1 MAKMKDELD
10 FDDDDDLDNYG
21 DDGFGDWDDFDAAPK
36 KRNPV
41 ARLAGSFIDGVK
53 STFMNRETHRKFVKE
68 ALPPGYDRIY
78 DTADET
84 LSSVKDL
91 YDTARDGAGESAKEI
106 KKGVNAIVPQL
117 GNGIVPERMRNRMMN
132 WAASEKQ
139 EGRATIDQDDAE
151 MQMAMGDMFGGARQS
166 EEAYGDSE
174 GGPTPL
180 DAAEISNN
188 IVDGIADKIQTAEGN
203 NLMLGIKRAVERTA
217 NFQDQVHMAFMKK
230 SIELQYR
237 HFFVARKSLD
247 VLTQMREL
255 QVSSFDKIVHNT
267 ALPDLV
273 KTQSSEIAGQML
285 KEKFMG
291 EVIQSGS
298 EHFGNVG
305 RKIIMK
311 SKEKVKGFF
320 KDIGAQVQEGIFG
333 LTQVSELL
341 GDKDSGINMDD
352 LVAQGAGGFLGTKL
366 MDKLTPI
373 LKEKLKDN
381 PQLQAIGLSAMN
393 AQEQGFRIFQELLEN
408 DTGVGWLESLKW
420 TGVFDE
426 FGFKRNETIRTDA
439 TMELDKAAQWDIQS
453 KKTLNEVIP
462 GWLSKI
468 HAELAATRTNTE
480 PDPLE
485 YSFET
490 GMFERSADVRERI
503 RESIMGKKQIEG
515 TAKALNDFIK
525 VIDPDKELSVPAQE
539 AFKRYVFNQGASR
552 RMLNF
557 EAIRDGR
564 TRLSDSDD
572 VNRELVSAVI
582 KNYFK
587 QSEEDEYEF
596 GDGTILSDIDRNLRR
611 DVLQQQ
617 SAAKMNDA
625 MGSLMSEMKAF
636 DKQVPLQQT
645 KLGRVQHLNDLG
657 ITTLD
662 GSTHKLNL
670 NGILDEVINQA
681 SLLPDTDTGA
691 GTDAAE
697 ASEAAAQITQTIRK
711 SVGTADRDFTGNR
724 MAVSYKITEK
734 NRLIKVLRA
743 LQKKGQLPP
752 DDQLDFPIIEGNG
765 DGTTGT
771 GDEGGSERSFGDRA
785 KGALGRAGT
794 WADER
799 LGTHMDVAGRLTQ
812 AEEKAKELAERLKNS
827 ETVNNLR
834 TRTID
839 LVDGALEEVDERL
852 GNVEGVPDTQEGT
865 DETGALAGTKR
876 RGRKVVQKVKRKAGD
891 TELGR
896 KAAEKAGRGKSW
908 LNGQT
913 DQSLKRGGPQDEAPE
928 ADVKHAGG
936 IAGADGPKRKVVGAR
951 FTGAMRYHSG
961 GIAGEKANPSG
972 QLTSPQPNDLEYY
985 GAMGLELTETPGKF
999 VEYGVNGRPIYY
1011 TDAILTKNHW
1021 DDITPEMMRAALS
1034 RLNATR
1040 SKSLPGDG
1048 GGSMKT
1054 VLDSQGVPQL
1064 GYDEVPAVL
1073 QEGEEVLTGEDPRHR
1088 KNIFKTLK
1096 DVFGKIRG
1104 KAPGAIGD
1112 AIDSLT
1118 GMVDKVSDIIGDQ
1131 NEEPSDQLPDPTQ
1144 LALPDLTDETVTQSD
1159 PETEA
1164 KKGLFGRLK
1173 DMISRVSGG
1182 ASSGVDMATESVKST
1197 MAGDTSAEDTLGR
1210 IYETTLTMVELLQTI
1225 AEKQFAGM
1233 PEGFVA
1239 KWRRRVTDGFTGAKD
1254 WTGDKLKTGREKLS
1268 AGFTTLRDKAGEW
1281 KAKLVDGERL
1291 TAVKDF
1297 VSDKFGKVKDG
1308 VVGAGKTL
1316 KQKGSETYD
1325 KTRDRVKGLK
1335 DKVTGKLDGIR
1346 NTISDIYVTGEA
1358 DPIIKK
1364 ISLEGGGLID
1374 GLTEKSVSKLEDI
1387 TGPVIDQS
1395 GNLIVTWN
1403 DFNRGLSYA
1412 GIRQRI
1418 KSSAASRMGAAKGF
1432 ATGKLGIVKDLIK
1445 GFKDKVTGKVK
1456 AYLDGITD
1464 VYVTGESEPIIKR
1477 RQLEN
1482 GTLINLTNGLTVG
1495 KLEDITG
1502 PVIDLLGTQ
1511 VVTQSDFDKGLHY
1524 GGMGEK
1530 IKRTVKGI
1538 MKQPGT
1544 QFMKAVSWMR
1554 NKDISAPKFV
1564 KVLFGDV
1571 FIQGDPNPV
1580 LTVKQLRSGEYIDV
1594 KTQKPI
1600 TKFADITGAVMGP
1613 DENLAITQ
1621 EQFDKGLVDIWGKSI
1636 YQSTKASL
1644 ESKFQDRLK
1653 GTGLLGKLYAFG
1665 ERLLKDDEGPEEEER
1680 DLWPDIKVVG
1690 DDPGR
1695 TRVMSALL
1703 KQGGYILSETKQAVR
1718 NIDEITGGLSIK
1730 HGGETPIEVISQ
1742 KEYDTAQFTDGE
1754 GKPIVLGKG
1763 KSTPK
1768 RSMLGR
1774 GLDKVKKLYGW
1785 AKGGIMSRF
1794 NKLKSGLF
1802 GKANAAKEADSITDE
1817 VIGFRKIYGLVAEVR
1832 DLIAERLSPPKK
1844 AKFNDKDGDGQR
1856 DGNAQKGF
1864 FGRVKDSFN
1873 EGREKA
1879 KEKKDAKGE
1888 GGGFN
1893 LMGMLGKGLLGAG
1906 IGAGVAA
1913 LASHMM
1919 GGEITATKLAM
1930 GAAGGVAMMSST
1942 VRKGLGKAAM
1952 WGAKAAGRGLM
1963 WGAKKVG
1970 GFALRSALPALGGL
1984 ALKGAAAIGAV
1995 MSAPVALAIGATL
2008 LIAGAGYLIYK
2019 AMTNKP
2025 NPIFKLRMAQY
2036 GFPSGKKKN
2045 VEAIL
2050 SLEKDLI
2057 KLTSVSKEGPAKLG
2071 AGKSGAEYLELFKV
2085 NPEDKEEVDE
2095 WKAWFHY
2102 RFKPV
2107 YLSHMTALYKQTNK
2121 KDLHQA
2127 DTLMGRTEK
2136 LLYLKN
2142 VHFRNPK
2149 QSPYSVETNPFGD
2162 ESKSLLDLGDVEKVY
2177 KRSVSD
2183 AEDEK
2188 EKASATEDE
2197 KKDAENLS
2205 EKDGK
2210 AKDDKPDA
2218 EPEKKESLA
2227 MKLMKFSAPGLA
2239 MSAAKSIYGAA
2250 SKVMEGI
2257 TGNVDSNDTSASWW
2271 SRGGA
2276 AIRNATQRVK
2286 RDLGMENDYRD
2297 TVSGG
2302 GSLKWSSKAPP
2313 ELFKEIENAAAKH
2326 NVPADFLKVMAY
2338 TESRGDPTAKNP
2350 SGAKGVYQ
2358 FIPIAA
2364 KQYGITGREFDMP
2377 TNVDAGAR
2385 MAADNKK
2392 IVERITGKP
2401 AEPYQMYLAHQQG
2414 PGGIEDILKSAAAG
2428 AQDVRRSD
2436 VRRNMNNNMGQGKTP
2451 AQFVQY
2457 WKERFGGYMS
2467 QLRAGNDKPSSTGEG
2482 DPAGKDGARADAGLT
2497 PGSGGSTGDYSGAV
2511 AQGNN
2516 AKMTQQ
2522 QIIERYG
2529 QPNAEGTY
2537 LTTIELPYPMRL
2549 SWEPSKTV
2557 KTMRVHKL
2565 AAKAFLGV
2573 FNDLLK
2579 HYGYSEIKRLGI
2591 DLFGGCFNYRKMRG
2605 GNSLSRH
2612 SWGIAIDLDPVRNGM
2627 KSTRAN
2633 AQFAK
2638 PEYKPMLDIFARYG
2652 FISYGVTANF
2662 DWMHFELGTAANSNG
2677 HPLVSK
2683 LGDKAEMV
2691 MAPATAAAPPDA
2703 PPAASP
2709 SPQTTVATPE
2719 TQKAPTTTS
2728 LPEPARANPAPV
2740 PVAKAPASA
2749 PARPL
2754 GQKPVMMMGG
2764 GTGKIIPKPVHK
2776 TPAANP
2782 PPVARTVDKPNR
2794 APDAIKVNP
2803 TPVAAAP
2810 AVELKAPEAPKVN
2823 PPPVA
2828 DPVPSP
2834 KVQPRMIIPTSQRA
2848 KPTGGAPNPLLGN
2861 TGFGGLMRTSLM
2873 PNSLMPTSP
2882 TPMSEES
2889 PEIFI
2894 RSEPVYDDI
2903 DQGPASAIVQAT
2915 QQEQARRL
2923 GEEVSS
2929 IQQQSLDYAKRQL
2942 SVQQNLLA
2950 QVTKLVTLAE
2960 TNDRARKQAA
2970 RSAPRPASGQ
2980 PPSEQKAPDKSSPSQ
2995 PANAGPRRMDEPPIP
3010 MRLI

>member
-10 FDDDDDLDNYG
+10 FDDDDDLDQFD

-91 YDTARDGAGESAKEI
+91 YDTARAGAGESAKEI

-139 EGRATIDQDDAE
+139 ESRATIDQDDAE
-151 MQMAMGDMFGGARQS
+151 MQMALGDMFGGGQRQS
-166 EEAYGDSE
+166 ESAYGDSE

-188 IVDGIADKIQTAEGN
+188 IVDGIADKLQTAEGN
-203 NLMLGIKRAVERTA
+203 NLMLGIKQAVERTA

-273 KTQSSEIAGQML
+273 KTQNSEIAGQML

-311 SKEKVKGFF
+311 SKEKVKTFF
-320 KDIGAQVQEGIFG
+320 KDIGAQVQEGVFG
-333 LTQVSELL
+333 LTQVGELL
-341 GDKDSGINMDD
+341 GDKDSGVNMDD
-352 LVAQGAGGFLGTKL
+352 LVAQGAGGFLGKKL

-393 AQEQGFRIFQELLEN
+393 AQDQGFRIFQELLEN
-408 DTGVGWLESLKW
+408 DTGIGWLESLKW
-420 TGVFDE
+420 TGFFDE
-426 FGFKRNETIRTDA
+426 FGFKRNENIRTDA

-468 HAELAATRTNTE
+468 HAELAATRTGTE

-503 RESIMGKKQIEG
+503 RESIMGGKKLQG
-515 TAKALNDFIK
+515 TAQALNDVIK
-525 VIDPDKELSVPAQE
+525 IIDPDKKLSNEARD
-539 AFKRYVFNQGASR
+539 AFKRYAFDQTAGR
-552 RMLNF
+552 RMINF
-557 EAIRDGR
+557 EGIRDR
-564 TRLSDSDD
+564 RIRISQNEE
-572 VNRELVSAVI
+572 VNTEIVNAIIRNIYDQKED
-582 KNYFK
+582 
-587 QSEEDEYEF
+587 DEYEF
-596 GDGTILSDIDRNLRR
+596 GDGSILSDIDRNLRR
-611 DVLQQQ
+611 DINMQQNI
-617 SAAKMNDA
+617 AKFTDA
-625 MGSLMSEMKAF
+625 MRGLSNEMKPF
-636 DKQVPLQQT
+636 DKEMALQQT
-645 KLGRVQHLNDLG
+645 RLGRIQHLHDLG

-662 GSTHKLNL
+662 GSTHKFNL
-670 NGILDEVINQA
+670 TGVRDEVINQA
-681 SLLPDTDTGA
+681 SILPDNNSTAPDP
-691 GTDAAE
+691 
-697 ASEAAAQITQTIRK
+697 SEAAASISATIRK

-724 MAVSYKITEK
+724 VTIPIKIADK
-734 NRLIKVLRA
+734 NRQIKVIRA

-752 DDQLDFPIIEGNG
+752 DDQLGFPIIEGNG
-765 DGTTGT
+765 DGTSGSTA
-771 GDEGGSERSFGDRA
+771 EGETEEGYGDRA
-785 KGALGRAGT
+785 RGAVGRAGT
-794 WADER
+794 WIDER
-799 LGTHMDVAGRLTQ
+799 LGTNMDVTRRL
-812 AEEKAKELAERLKNS
+812 AEAEAKVKELAEKLKNS
-827 ETVNNLR
+827 ETVNNVR
-834 TRTID
+834 TRTVD

-865 DETGALAGTKR
+865 EEAGTLAGTKR
-876 RGRKVVQKVKRKAGD
+876 RGRRVGQKIRRKVSD
-891 TELGR
+891 TEVGR
-896 KAAEKAGRGKSW
+896 KVSEKASRGRSW
-908 LNGQT
+908 LNSQT
-913 DQSLKRGGPQDEAPE
+913 DQSLRRSGTQDETPD
-928 ADVKHAGG
+928 ADVRHTGG
-936 IAGADGPKRKVVGAR
+936 IAGADGPSRKIGGVG
-951 FTGAMRYHSG
+951 FTGAMRYHTG
-961 GIAGEKANPSG
+961 GIAGDMPNSSG
-972 QLTSPQPNDLEYY
+972 QLSTSQPNDLEYY

-999 VEYGVNGRPIYY
+999 VEYGANGRPIYY
-1011 TDAILTKNHW
+1011 TDATLAKMRW
-1021 DDITPEMMRAALS
+1021 EDITPDMMRAALS
-1034 RLNATR
+1034 RINATR
-1040 SKSLPGDG
+1040 SKALPGQG
-1048 GGSMKT
+1048 GGPMKT
-1054 VLDSQGVPQL
+1054 VSDNQGAPEL
-1064 GYDEVPAVL
+1064 GYNEVPAVL
-1073 QEGEEVLTGEDPRHR
+1073 QAGEEVLTDEDPRHR

-1096 DVFGKIRG
+1096 GVFGKIRG
-1104 KAPGAIGD
+1104 KTPGAIGD

-1118 GMVDKVSDIIGDQ
+1118 GMVNKVTDIIGGQD
-1131 NEEPSDQLPDPTQ
+1131 EKPTDLVPDPNL
-1144 LALPDLTDETVTQSD
+1144 LALPNLTDQEA
-1159 PETEA
+1159 PAEAEA

-1173 DMISRVSGG
+1173 DMVGRVSDDISARTEGVG
-1182 ASSGVDMATESVKST
+1182 AKV
-1197 MAGDTSAEDTLGR
+1197 TSAITGEASPEDTLGR

-1239 KWRRRVTDGFTGAKD
+1239 KWRRRVSEGFTGAKD
-1254 WTGDKLKTGREKLS
+1254 WTGDKLKTGREKIS
-1268 AGFTTLRDKAGEW
+1268 AGFTTLRDKASEW
-1281 KAKLVDGERL
+1281 KAKLFDGERL
-1291 TAVKDF
+1291 KAVKDF
-1297 VSDKFGKVKDG
+1297 VSEKFGKAKDG
-1308 VVGAGKTL
+1308 IMSAGKTL

-1325 KTRDRVKGLK
+1325 KARDKVKGLK
-1335 DKVTGKLDGIR
+1335 DKVSGKLDGIR
-1346 NTISDIYVTGEA
+1346 NSISDIYVTGES

-1364 ISLEGGGLID
+1364 IALEGGGLID
-1374 GLTEKSVSKLEDI
+1374 GLTEKPVTKLEDI

-1395 GNLIVTWN
+1395 GNVIVTWD

-1418 KSSAASRMGAAKGF
+1418 KTFAAGRLGSAKGF
-1432 ATGKLGIVKDLIK
+1432 VTGKLGKLKDVIK
-1445 GFKDKVTGKVK
+1445 GFKDRVSGRVK
-1456 AYLDGITD
+1456 GFLDGITD

-1482 GTLINLTNGLTVG
+1482 GTLINLINGQTVG

-1524 GGMGEK
+1524 GGIGQK
-1530 IKRTVKGI
+1530 IKNAVKGI
-1538 MKQPGT
+1538 VKRPGT
-1544 QFMKAVSWMR
+1544 QFMKAVSWIR
-1554 NKDISAPKFV
+1554 GKEFNAPKFV

-1636 YQSTKASL
+1636 YESTKASL
-1644 ESKFQDRLK
+1644 EGKFQDRLK
-1653 GTGLLGKLYAFG
+1653 GKGLLGKLYAFG
-1665 ERLLKDDEGPEEEER
+1665 ERLLKDDEEVEEER

-1695 TRVMSALL
+1695 IRVMGALL

-1718 NIDEITGGLSIK
+1718 NIDEITGGLSIQ

-1742 KEYDTAQFTDGE
+1742 KEYDTAQFIDGQ

-1763 KSTPK
+1763 KPSPK

-1785 AKGGIMSRF
+1785 VKGGIMSRF

-1844 AKFNDKDGDGQR
+1844 SKFNDKDGDGQR
-1856 DGNAQKGF
+1856 DGNGQKGF
-1864 FGRVKDSFN
+1864 FGRLKDSFN

-1879 KEKKDAKGE
+1879 KEKKEDKGE

-1893 LMGMLGKGLLGAG
+1893 IMGMLGKGLLGAG

-1913 LASHMM
+1913 LATQMM

-1930 GAAGGVAMMSST
+1930 GAAGGAALMSST
-1942 VRKGLGKAAM
+1942 VRKGLGKGIM
-1952 WGAKAAGRGLM
+1952 WAGRK
-1963 WGAKKVG
+1963 AG
-1970 GFALRSALPALGGL
+1970 GFALRAALPAIGS
-1984 ALKGAAAIGAV
+1984 AAMTGAAALGAV
-1995 MSAPVALAIGATL
+1995 ITAPVALAVGATL

-2019 AMTNKP
+2019 AMSDQP
-2025 NPIFKLRMAQY
+2025 NPVSKFRMAQY
-2036 GFPSGKKKN
+2036 GFPFGKKKN

-2050 SLEKDLI
+2050 SLEKDLMKI
-2057 KLTSVSKEGPAKLG
+2057 TNVSKEGPAKLG
-2071 AGKSGAEYLELFKV
+2071 SGRAGSEYLELFKV
-2085 NPEDKEEVDE
+2085 NPEDKKEVDE
-2095 WKAWFHY
+2095 WKSWFHY

-2107 YLSHMTALYKQTNK
+2107 YLSHMTALFKQTGK

-2127 DTLMGRTEK
+2127 DKLMGRTEK

-2142 VHFRNPK
+2142 VHFRNPQ
-2149 QSPYSVETNPFGD
+2149 QSPYSIDTNPFGD
-2162 ESKSLLDLGDVEKVY
+2162 ESKALLDFGDVEKAY
-2177 KRSVSD
+2177 KKAVSD

-2188 EKASATEDE
+2188 EKASSTEDE
-2197 KKDAENLS
+2197 KRDAANLA
-2205 EKDGK
+2205 EKDGD
-2210 AKDDKPDA
+2210 AKDDKTEDKPA
-2218 EPEKKESLA
+2218 EKETLA
-2227 MKLMKFSAPGLA
+2227 QKLLKYTAPGMIA
-2239 MSAAKSIYGAA
+2239 NAARGAYGAA
-2250 SKVMEGI
+2250 TKIMEGLN
-2257 TGNVDSNDTSASWW
+2257 GNVDSNDTSASWW

-2276 AIRNATQRVK
+2276 MVRNAGERVK

-2302 GSLKWSSKAPP
+2302 GSLKWSSKASP

-2326 NVPADFLKVMAY
+2326 GVPADFLKVMAY
-2338 TESRGDPTAKNP
+2338 TESRGDPNATNP

-2358 FIPIAA
+2358 FIPQAS
-2364 KQYGITGREFDMP
+2364 KQYGITGREFDMAV
-2377 TNVDAGAR
+2377 NVDAGAR

-2392 IVERITGKP
+2392 IVERITGRA
-2401 AEPYQMYLAHQQG
+2401 AEPYEIYLAHQQG

-2436 VRRNMNNNMGQGKTP
+2436 VRRNMNNNMGKGKTP
-2451 AQFVQY
+2451 AQFIAY
-2457 WKERFGGYMS
+2457 WKERFNGYMS
-2467 QLRAGNDKPSSTGEG
+2467 QLRAGNNKPSPVGGASGPLDKNSQPMILADYVTRKAERSSKGYCARYVSNGLEAAKYYCKRG
-2482 DPAGKDGARADAGLT
+2482 HANTYIEVNLKPGGWKEIPMNTPNQVGDVMHWSGVPAHKWGHIQVWNGKNWVSDFIQNRECPWRDPAGSK
-2497 PGSGGSTGDYSGAV
+2497 
-2511 AQGNN
+2511 
-2516 AKMTQQ
+2516 
-2522 QIIERYG
+2522 
-2529 QPNAEGTY
+2529 
-2537 LTTIELPYPMRL
+2537 
-2549 SWEPSKTV
+2549 PSKW
-2557 KTMRVHKL
+2557 R
-2565 AAKAFLGV
+2565 
-2573 FNDLLK
+2573 
-2579 HYGYSEIKRLGI
+2579 
-2591 DLFGGCFNYRKMRG
+2591 
-2605 GNSLSRH
+2605 
-2612 SWGIAIDLDPVRNGM
+2612 DP
-2627 KSTRAN
+2627 
-2633 AQFAK
+2633 
-2638 PEYKPMLDIFARYG
+2638 RYMTG
-2652 FISYGVTANF
+2652 S
-2662 DWMHFELGTAANSNG
+2662 S
-2677 HPLVSK
+2677 
-2683 LGDKAEMV
+2683 
-2691 MAPATAAAPPDA
+2691 TAAAGKNPLVAKLGEEAPKIIPSNQEAKTPSASAEKEITEVPTTGGTQTTLPPKAAATPPAKTTPQA
-2703 PPAASP
+2703 PPAAP
-2709 SPQTTVATPE
+2709 STNPPPVPTAKATT
-2719 TQKAPTTTS
+2719 PT
-2728 LPEPARANPAPV
+2728 PAP
-2740 PVAKAPASA
+2740 AKA
-2749 PARPL
+2749 L
-2754 GQKPVMMMGG
+2754 GQASTMVMAGG
-2764 GTGKIIPKPVHK
+2764 GKRTEKP
-2776 TPAANP
+2776 TYSNP
-2782 PPVARTVDKPNR
+2782 PPVAAATAKPNR
-2794 APDAIKVNP
+2794 APD
-2803 TPVAAAP
+2803 T
-2810 AVELKAPEAPKVN
+2810 PKVN
-2823 PPPVA
+2823 PPPVQA
-2828 DPVPSP
+2828 APAPKP
-2834 KVQPRMIIPTSQRA
+2834 KVETRMVVPTNQRP
-2848 KPTGGAPNPLLGN
+2848 KPAGGAPNPLATN
-2861 TGFGGLMRTSLM
+2861 AAFGGLMKTSLM
-2873 PNSLMPTSP
+2873 PNSLMPMGEDASD
-2882 TPMSEES
+2882 
-2889 PEIFI
+2889 ILI
-2894 RSEPVYDDI
+2894 KSEPVYDDV
-2903 DQGPASAIVQAT
+2903 DQSPANAIVQAT
-2915 QQEQARRL
+2915 QQEQSRRL
-2923 GEEVSS
+2923 GAEATSL
-2929 IQQQSLDYAKRQL
+2929 QQQSLDYARRQL
-2942 SVQQNLLA
+2942 SVQQNLLT

-2960 TNDRARKQAA
+2960 ASDRARKQAA
-2970 RSAPRPASGQ
+2970 RSAPKPTGTAPADEPKMDNKPTSA
-2980 PPSEQKAPDKSSPSQ
+2980 PPMN
-2995 PANAGPRRMDEPPIP
+2995 NAPRRMDEPPIP